1 MMNAVNMFAKAIDA
15 CTAAG
20 QPIDYEAIA
29 EQVSDLE
36 GVEPDVLM
44 EAYLDMMR
52 GAECDDAHA

>member
-1 MMNAVNMFAKAIDA
+1 MMNAVNMFAEIIDIH
-15 CTAAG
+15 TAAG